1 VAQDLEPIVRIVHQ
15 GRGGHV
21 EIEGARYPIDHVSE
35 GRFVIQF
42 PAGNRHPRRDAHRAA
57 LAALVADDPEKWALE
72 DRSRGPRR
80 GAARTG

>member
-1 VAQDLEPIVRIVHQ
+1 MRGSEASFEIVHE
-15 GRGGHV
+15 GRGGYV

-57 LAALVADDPEKWALE
+57 LAALVAHDPEKWALE
-72 DRSRGPRR
+72 DRSR
-80 GAARTG
+80 AARRAAPRTG

>member
-1 VAQDLEPIVRIVHQ
+1 MRGSEASFEIVHE
-15 GRGGHV
+15 GRGGYV
-21 EIEGARYPIDHVSE
+21 EIEGARYPIDHVAE

-72 DRSRGPRR
+72 DRSLTGARGR
-80 GAARTG
+80 AR